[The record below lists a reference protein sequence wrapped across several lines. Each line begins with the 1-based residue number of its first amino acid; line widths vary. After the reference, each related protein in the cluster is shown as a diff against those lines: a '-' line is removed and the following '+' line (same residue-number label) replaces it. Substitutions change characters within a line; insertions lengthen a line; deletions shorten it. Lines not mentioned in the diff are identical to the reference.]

1 MKKRI
6 LGGAVA
12 ACMALP
18 ALGGALPMA
27 AAGGNPDRTT
37 IHTAAMDY
45 HFMLEDGSDFPKRLH
60 RGKYRFTFENQS
72 KKRLHEIV
80 MFKLRHGKTI
90 KQTAEHAPEEGRAT
104 HSLHGASFAKPGRE
118 GKTFRA
124 KLIPG
129 RYVLLCFVQNRKN
142 APPHF
147 TKGMLHRFNVFPRG

>member
-12 ACMALP
+12 AFMALP
-18 ALGGALPMA
+18 ALGGALPTA
-27 AAGGNPDRTT
+27 AAGGDPDRTRV
-37 IHTAAMDY
+37 HTAAMDY

-60 RGKYRFTFENQS
+60 RGKYRFTFEYQS

-90 KQTAEHAPEEGRAT
+90 KQILKMPEKKAERHIRFI
-104 HSLHGASFAKPGRE
+104 GASFAKPGKE
-118 GKTFRA
+118 GKAFNA

-147 TKGMLHRFNVFPRG
+147 AKGMLHRFNVFPRG